1 MMVSSHENP
10 RLRPVQPHFVE
21 HNGRASIVLRD
32 PLQLT
37 EDTLL
42 IPAELGPLLA
52 LCDGTRDVSALRA
65 ALVVHAGLNLSAD
78 MLAQIIAKL
87 DESFLLA
94 NDRYRAAKAAAV
106 ERYRAA
112 PSRALVSAGSSYPTD
127 PDEARAM
134 LDSFIDA
141 LSEDAVALGG
151 HVRGVICPHI
161 DYPRGGAI
169 YARTWQAVAEAA
181 RNAEQVILFGTDH
194 TGSEGQVTPTRQNY
208 ATPWGVFPTD
218 QAVVDALAE
227 VIGEEAAFAEELHHI
242 GEHSIELAL
251 VWLHHIR
258 SGEPCTLVPILCGS
272 FETFTQGLMD
282 PAGNSTFEAV
292 LDVLRKAAT
301 APSTLVVAAADLA
314 HVGPAFGDMLPYDYV
329 AQMRLE
335 RADETLI
342 ERMEQ
347 GDAEGFFAAIRAVEN
362 KYKVCGLPPIYLA
375 MRLLGSHTG
384 QRLGYQQCPA
394 DERDA
399 SWVSICGMA
408 LE

>member
-1 MMVSSHENP
+1 MSHEHP
-10 RLRPVQPHFVE
+10 RLRPVQTHFVE
-21 HNGRASIVLRD
+21 HDGRAVIMLRD

-37 EDTLL
+37 GDALL
-42 IPAELGPLLA
+42 IPHELGPLLA

-65 ALVVHAGLNLSAD
+65 ALIVHAGINLPANV
-78 MLAQIIAKL
+78 LEQILDKL
-87 DESFLLA
+87 DENYLLENERSA
-94 NDRYRAAKAAAV
+94 AAKTEAIVRYRAAA
-106 ERYRAA
+106 
-112 PSRALVSAGSSYPTD
+112 SRALASAGSSYPED
-127 PDEARAM
+127 PDEARAL
-134 LDSFIDA
+134 LDGFIDA
-141 LSEDAVALGG
+141 LGEGVVALGG
-151 HVRGVICPHI
+151 DVRGVVCPHI
-161 DYPRGGAI
+161 DYQRGGAI

-181 RNAEQVILFGTDH
+181 RSAECVILFGTDH
-194 TGSEGQVTPTRQNY
+194 MGSEGQITPTRQNY

-218 QAVVDALAE
+218 QAVVDALAQ

-258 SGEPCTLVPILCGS
+258 GGKPCKLVPILCGS
-272 FETFTQGLMD
+272 FDTFTQGLLD
-282 PAGNSTFEAV
+282 PAGNATFAAV
-292 LDVLRKAAT
+292 LDVLRKAAS
-301 APSTLVVAAADLA
+301 APNTLVVAAADLA

-335 RADETLI
+335 RADESLL

-375 MRLLGSHTG
+375 MRLLGMHSG
-384 QRLGYQQCPA
+384 RRLAYQQCPA

-408 LE
+408 LM